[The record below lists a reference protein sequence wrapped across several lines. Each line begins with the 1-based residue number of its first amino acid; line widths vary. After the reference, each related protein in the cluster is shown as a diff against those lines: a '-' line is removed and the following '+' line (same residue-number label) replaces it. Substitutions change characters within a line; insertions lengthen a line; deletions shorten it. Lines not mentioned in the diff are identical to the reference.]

1 MSNET
6 MKTATGGARGALGFV
21 RELGETASSLW
32 WQFFDWL
39 AQVPMRQ
46 LVVTWVLA
54 TLLACTPV
62 IHPKQA
68 AAFIVISL
76 GLKVLAGGKRKAEI
90 EARRASQQAGTEE
103 LERRLVEARMA
114 ALQAQVEPHF
124 LFNTLALIGQL
135 IETDP
140 PQAARIHQHLID
152 YLRSTLP
159 QMRSRGNGTLGRQI
173 TLSRSYLAI
182 MQARMKARL
191 AVSIDVAPG
200 LESATFPPM
209 MLQIL
214 IENAIKHGLEPK
226 IEGGR
231 IDIRAFATGSVLQ
244 VDVQDDGVGFSCYAD
259 DGIGLANVRERLKLM
274 YGTRAELQIETPPE
288 GGCRAA
294 IRVPFAPDIFAE
306 KIS

>member
-1 MSNET
+1 
-6 MKTATGGARGALGFV
+6 MKSTAAGARGAVGFV

-54 TLLACTPV
+54 TLLACTPA
-62 IHPKQA
+62 IHPEQA
-68 AAFIVISL
+68 VAFIFLSL

-90 EARRASQQAGTEE
+90 EARRASEQAGTEE

-173 TLSRSYLAI
+173 ALSRSYLAI

-191 AVSIDVAPG
+191 AVSIDVPPG
-200 LESATFPPM
+200 LDSATFPPM

-214 IENAIKHGLEPK
+214 IENAIKHGLESK

-231 IDIRAFATGSVLQ
+231 IDIRAASDGKVLQ
-244 VDVQDDGVGFSCYAD
+244 VDVQDDGVGFSRYAG
-259 DGIGLANVRERLKLM
+259 DGVGLANVRERLKLM
-274 YGTRAELQIETPPE
+274 YGTRAQLQIETPPE
-288 GGCRAA
+288 GGCRAS
-294 IRVPFAPDIFAE
+294 ISVPFAPDIFAG
-306 KIS
+306 KNP

>member
-1 MSNET
+1 MSAGSTKN
-6 MKTATGGARGALGFV
+6 AIGFV
-21 RELGETASSLW
+21 REVGDTASSLW

-46 LVVTWVLA
+46 LVVTWVLV
-54 TLLACTPV
+54 LLLGCTPV
-62 IHPKQA
+62 LLPEQA
-68 AAFIVISL
+68 AAFVLISL

-90 EARRASQQAGTEE
+90 EARAASAQADTET
-103 LERRLVEARMA
+103 LERKLVEAQMA

-140 PQAARIHQHLID
+140 PQAAKIHTHLIE

-159 QMRSRGNGTLGRQI
+159 QMRARGSGTLGRQI
-173 TLSRSYLAI
+173 VLSRAYLAI
-182 MQARMKARL
+182 MQARMKSRL
-191 AVSIDVAPG
+191 AVSIDVPPE

-231 IDIRAFATGSVLQ
+231 IDIRAAVSGNMLQ
-244 VDVQDDGVGFSCYAD
+244 VDVQDDGVGFNLYAG
-259 DGIGLANVRERLKLM
+259 DGVGLNNVRERLKLV
-274 YGTRAELQIETPPE
+274 YGTRAQLLIETPME
-288 GGCRAA
+288 GGCRAS
-294 IRVPFAPDIFAE
+294 IRVPFAPDIFAGQQP
-306 KIS
+306 

>member
-1 MSNET
+1 MSAGSTKN
-6 MKTATGGARGALGFV
+6 AIGFV
-21 RELGETASSLW
+21 REVGDTASSLW

-46 LVVTWVLA
+46 LAVTWVLV
-54 TLLACTPV
+54 LLLGCTPV
-62 IHPKQA
+62 LMPEQA
-68 AAFIVISL
+68 AAFVLISL

-90 EARRASQQAGTEE
+90 EARAASAQADTET
-103 LERRLVEARMA
+103 LERKLVEAQMA

-140 PQAARIHQHLID
+140 PQAAKIHTHLIE

-159 QMRSRGNGTLGRQI
+159 QMRARGSGTLGRQI
-173 TLSRSYLAI
+173 VLSRSYLAI
-182 MQARMKARL
+182 MQARMKSRL
-191 AVSIDVAPG
+191 AVSIDVPPE

-231 IDIRAFATGSVLQ
+231 IDIRAAANGNMLQ
-244 VDVQDDGVGFSCYAD
+244 VDVQDDGVGFNLYAG
-259 DGIGLANVRERLKLM
+259 DGVGLNNVRERLKLV
-274 YGTRAELQIETPPE
+274 YGTRAQLLIETPME
-288 GGCRAA
+288 GGCRAS
-294 IRVPFAPDIFAE
+294 IRVPFAPDIFAGQ
-306 KIS
+306 KP

>member
-1 MSNET
+1 MSAGSTKN
-6 MKTATGGARGALGFV
+6 AIGFV
-21 RELGETASSLW
+21 REVGDTASSLW

-46 LVVTWVLA
+46 LAVTWVLV
-54 TLLACTPV
+54 LLLGCTPV
-62 IHPKQA
+62 LLPEQA
-68 AAFIVISL
+68 AAFVLISL

-90 EARRASQQAGTEE
+90 EARAASAQADTET
-103 LERRLVEARMA
+103 LERKLVEAQMA

-140 PQAARIHQHLID
+140 PQAAKIHTHLIE

-159 QMRSRGNGTLGRQI
+159 QMRARGSGTLGRQI
-173 TLSRSYLAI
+173 VLSRAYLAI
-182 MQARMKARL
+182 MQARMKSRL
-191 AVSIDVAPG
+191 AVSIDVPPE

-231 IDIRAFATGSVLQ
+231 IDIRAAVSGNTLQ
-244 VDVQDDGVGFSCYAD
+244 VDVQDDGVGFNLYAG
-259 DGIGLANVRERLKLM
+259 DGVGLNNVRERLKLV
-274 YGTRAELQIETPPE
+274 YGTRAQLLIETPME
-288 GGCRAA
+288 GGCRAS
-294 IRVPFAPDIFAE
+294 IRVPFAPDIFAGPQP
-306 KIS
+306 

>member
-1 MSNET
+1 MALSRA
-6 MKTATGGARGALGFV
+6 KGALSFV
-21 RELGETASSLW
+21 REVGETASTLW
-32 WQFFDWL
+32 WDFFDWL
-39 AQVPMRQ
+39 AQVPLRQ

-54 TLLACTPV
+54 FLLACTPV
-62 IHPKQA
+62 LHPEQA
-68 AAFIVISL
+68 AAFVLISC

-90 EARRASQQAGTEE
+90 EARAASAQAGTESM
-103 LERRLVEARMA
+103 ERRLVEAQMA

-140 PQAARIHQHLID
+140 PQAAKIHTHLIE

-159 QMRSRGNGTLGRQI
+159 QMKARGNGTLQKQI
-173 TLSRSYLAI
+173 MLSRSYLAI

-191 AVSIDVAPG
+191 AVSIDVPPQ

-214 IENAIKHGLEPK
+214 IENSIKHGLEPK

-231 IDIRAFATGSVLQ
+231 IDIRASVNGNMLQ
-244 VDVQDDGVGFSCYAD
+244 VDVQDDGIGFNLHAAD
-259 DGIGLANVRERLKLM
+259 GLGLTNVRERLRLV
-274 YGTRAELQIETPPE
+274 YGNRAELVIETPLE
-288 GGCRAA
+288 GGCRAS

-306 KIS
+306 SKP

>member
-1 MSNET
+1 
-6 MKTATGGARGALGFV
+6 MKRAAHGANGAIGFV

-39 AQVPMRQ
+39 AQVPFRQ
-46 LVVTWVLA
+46 LVITWVLA
-54 TLLACTPV
+54 LLLACTPV
-62 IHPKQA
+62 LLPKQVV
-68 AAFIVISL
+68 AFILISC

-90 EARRASQQAGTEE
+90 EARAASAQAGTEGM
-103 LERRLVEARMA
+103 ERRLVEAQMA

-140 PQAARIHQHLID
+140 PQAAQIHQHLID

-173 TLSRSYLAI
+173 ALSRSYLAI
-182 MQARMKARL
+182 MQARMKSRL
-191 AVSIDVAPG
+191 GVSIDVPPE
-200 LESATFPPM
+200 LESATFPAM

-231 IDIRAFATGSVLQ
+231 IDIRAAVYGNTIQ
-244 VDVQDDGVGFSCYAD
+244 VDVQDDGVGFARYAG
-259 DGIGLANVRERLKLM
+259 DGVGLTNVRERLKLV
-274 YGTRAELQIETPPE
+274 YGTRAELAIEMPPE
-288 GGCRAA
+288 GGCRAS
-294 IRVPFAPDIFAE
+294 IRVPFAPDIFAG
-306 KIS
+306 KAA